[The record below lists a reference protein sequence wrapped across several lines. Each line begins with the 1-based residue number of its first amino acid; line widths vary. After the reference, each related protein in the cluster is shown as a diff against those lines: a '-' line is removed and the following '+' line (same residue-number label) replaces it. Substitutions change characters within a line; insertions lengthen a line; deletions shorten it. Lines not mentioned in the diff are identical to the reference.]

1 MLGYFIAANPGK
13 TALKNKTLRAAVSDQ
28 AASVLARL
36 LGWRQDDVHELF
48 QLLAQ
53 KRASSMAD
61 IDWILRSQAT
71 CAASG
76 LAAADLLR
84 ATALHGD
91 STGVAWQAV
100 GNAVM
105 AARR

>member
-1 MLGYFIAANPGK
+1 
-13 TALKNKTLRAAVSDQ
+13 
-28 AASVLARL
+28 
-36 LGWRQDDVHELF
+36 
-48 QLLAQ
+48 
-53 KRASSMAD
+53 MAD

-91 STGVAWQAV
+91 STGVTWQAV